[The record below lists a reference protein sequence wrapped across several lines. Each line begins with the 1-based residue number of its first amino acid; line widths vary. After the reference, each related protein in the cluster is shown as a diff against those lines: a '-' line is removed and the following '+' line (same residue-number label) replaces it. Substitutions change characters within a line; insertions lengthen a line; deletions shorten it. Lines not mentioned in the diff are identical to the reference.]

1 MSTKYYVI
9 RERASENPNIGVVSY
24 VNGEFDIERIKTALE
39 AHFDEEVSD
48 IKIGEFMDY
57 YSYLEISF
65 SLSPR
70 VEREYVVELEQI
82 WLYI

>member
-1 MSTKYYVI
+1 MSTEYYVI
-9 RERASENPNIGVVSY
+9 RESASENSNIGVVSY

-48 IKIGEFMDY
+48 IKVGEFMCY

-65 SLSPR
+65 SLGSR
-70 VEREYVVELEQI
+70 EEREYVDLEQT